1 MILRRV
7 IDHFR
12 KQQWTA
18 IAIDFVIVVAGVFV
32 GIQVSNWNDARSN
45 ETIAAGH
52 LSEIAEDLQAHLDFN
67 ESLYGSALARIAAVD
82 YIYDKA
88 FGKELPQTIRL
99 STLSW
104 DAPPTEPPSKDEL
117 GNIMGAVN
125 LIRVTVSA
133 RNGYESL
140 ISSGHLG
147 LVRNRA
153 LARSIQ
159 QFYGRYDD
167 LLNTGEVFRAFR
179 NDGARD
185 FYRLGL
191 SVFDERP
198 VEDVIALARADE
210 GFAAYLRTTREW
222 AIVHAGLLEDLR
234 VEAETLLAAI
244 RQELQ
249 RISRQPHD

>member
-7 IDHFR
+7 IEHV
-12 KQQWTA
+12 KAQNWTA
-18 IAIDFVIVVAGVFV
+18 IAIDFVIVVAGVFL
-32 GIQVSNWNDARSN
+32 GIQVANWNDARSN

-52 LSEIAEDLQAHLDFN
+52 LSEIAEDLQAHLNFN
-67 ESLYGSALARIAAVD
+67 EGLYGSALARIAAVD
-82 YIYDKA
+82 DIYDKA

-133 RNGYESL
+133 R
-140 ISSGHLG
+140 
-147 LVRNRA
+147 
-153 LARSIQ
+153 
-159 QFYGRYDD
+159 
-167 LLNTGEVFRAFR
+167 
-179 NDGARD
+179 D

-198 VEDVIALARADE
+198 VEDIIALARADE